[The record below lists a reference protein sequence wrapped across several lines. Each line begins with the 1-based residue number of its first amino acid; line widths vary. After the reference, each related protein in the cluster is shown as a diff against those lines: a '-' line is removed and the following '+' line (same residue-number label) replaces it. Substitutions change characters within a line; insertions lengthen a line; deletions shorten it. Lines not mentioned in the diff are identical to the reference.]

1 MSIVLLPVCRAG
13 CASTAA
19 AEGWAL
25 TCWCCGVEGQVMM
38 VTGQCVVATQECWV
52 SSPAASRLLH
62 LYCTQ
67 STHLTTKK
75 QHGGMET
82 D

>member
-1 MSIVLLPVCRAG
+1 
-13 CASTAA
+13 
-19 AEGWAL
+19 
-25 TCWCCGVEGQVMM
+25 MM